1 MGLVRG
7 FAAAG
12 TRRMVAS
19 LWPVD
24 DAATASLMERL
35 YATDATPCA
44 TLAALARALREE
56 GEHPAVW
63 GAFCTIGGAS
73 AFGRVDTTDESKA
86 PDDKGDP
93 TNGRS

>member
-1 MGLVRG
+1 VRG

-12 TRRMVAS
+12 TRRMAAS

-24 DAATASLMERL
+24 DAATASFMERL
-35 YATDATPCA
+35 YSHGPAPCRA
-44 TLAALARALREE
+44 LSGLARELRAE

-73 AFGRVDTTDESKA
+73 THLVHS
-86 PDDKGDP
+86 
-93 TNGRS
+93 